1 MQNTREEMILLTIR
15 DEVGLAI
22 RYQSQLFQVGVG
34 ILTRKNSNKFVYK
47 YYSKQLIY
55 SYESQPDGNI
65 FVAKSCVRACVGRAL
80 SKTSFFSEISP
91 RPKCYIALIARVC
104 VQSVNLS

>member
-1 MQNTREEMILLTIR
+1 MSSTPVPDFQVIKKGMRHMQNTREEMVLLTIR

-22 RYQSQLFQVGVG
+22 RYQSQLLQVGVG

-55 SYESQPDGNI
+55 SYES
-65 FVAKSCVRACVGRAL
+65 
-80 SKTSFFSEISP
+80 
-91 RPKCYIALIARVC
+91 
-104 VQSVNLS
+104 